1 MSCLRAGIGLV
12 VLLFSAAA
20 FAAEVSLAGV
30 MGRRATLVIDG
41 GAPQTLAPGGLTR
54 EGVRLVALDEGVA
67 TVEFEGRR
75 EAIRIGERVA
85 HSSVGGIDKLLLQAD
100 SRGHFVTAGRVN
112 GVGAQF
118 LIDTGATLVSIG
130 RRDAERAGLDYRK
143 GTVAQSS
150 TANGI
155 VRVWRLQIDSL
166 EVGGLTFHNVDA
178 AVHEKDLPVNLLGM
192 SFLNRTQWQR
202 EGDKLILQKRY

>member
-1 MSCLRAGIGLV
+1 MNCVRAGLG
-12 VLLFSAAA
+12 VLSLLAAATA

-41 GAPQTLAPGGLTR
+41 GAPQTVAPGGLTR
-54 EGVRLVALDEGVA
+54 EGVRLVALHEGVA

-75 EAIRIGERVA
+75 ETIRIGERVA
-85 HSSVGGIDKLLLQAD
+85 HSSGGGADKLRLQAD
-100 SRGHFVTAGRVN
+100 SRGHFVTNGRVN

-130 RRDAERAGLDYRK
+130 RSDAERAGLDYRK

-155 VRVWRLQIDSL
+155 VRVWQLRIDTL
-166 EVGGLTFHNVDA
+166 EVGGLKLHNVDA
-178 AVHEKDLPVNLLGM
+178 AVHEHDLPVNLLGM

-202 EGDKLILQKRY
+202 DGDKLILQKRY

>member
-1 MSCLRAGIGLV
+1 M
-12 VLLFSAAA
+12 
-20 FAAEVSLAGV
+20 
-30 MGRRATLVIDG
+30 
-41 GAPQTLAPGGLTR
+41 
-54 EGVRLVALDEGVA
+54 
-67 TVEFEGRR
+67 
-75 EAIRIGERVA
+75 
-85 HSSVGGIDKLLLQAD
+85 LLQAD

-166 EVGGLTFHNVDA
+166 EVGGLAFHNVDA